1 MKLQLVNEWV
11 KSAEGCFAAGDIASM
26 RACGRQILEESPGN
40 PVAMALIAEASV
52 YMQDFQ
58 EAESWLEKMDQ
69 AVDKGSSQGWKL
81 DNGNLRI
88 LFAKAL
94 YYGAQYELSL
104 AMEAYEKL
112 IDIVLDTAPY
122 NGGLTTCDALYMG
135 VPELIAENLREYTGK
150 AVQLAKNGMLLN
162 RLHRELPEQVR
173 NSRLMD
179 GKGYMQELEEA
190 YRQIWGLYCQ
200 QG

>member
-1 MKLQLVNEWV
+1 MLELRPFSSDYLTQY
-11 KSAEGCFAAGDIASM
+11 GD
-26 RACGRQILEESPGN
+26 
-40 PVAMALIAEASV
+40 
-52 YMQDFQ
+52 
-58 EAESWLEKMDQ
+58 
-69 AVDKGSSQGWKL
+69 
-81 DNGNLRI
+81 
-88 LFAKAL
+88 
-94 YYGAQYELSL
+94 
-104 AMEAYEKL
+104 

-122 NGGLTTCDALYMG
+122 NGGLTTCDALYMGVPVITLRGKTHGSRYGASILTAAG